1 MGDRDVGGPGS
12 TVAGALPSDD
22 ELVVLAL
29 AAGPRTVPAEDAV
42 PMADYLGQDVGLL
55 PDWYMPTPTTR
66 VRARWRLPVV
76 LALVAV
82 FLVLEGLGLCSTFG
96 HVVPG

>member
-1 MGDRDVGGPGS
+1 MSDRDVGGTGS
-12 TVAGALPSDD
+12 GAAGALPTED
-22 ELVVLAL
+22 ELVLLAL
-29 AAGPRTVPAEDAV
+29 AASPRTVPAEDAV
-42 PMADYLGQDVGLL
+42 PMAAYLGQDVGLL

-82 FLVLEGLGLCSTFG
+82 FLVLEALGLCSTFG

>member
-1 MGDRDVGGPGS
+1 MGDQYVSGPGS
-12 TVAGALPSDD
+12 AVAGALPTED

-29 AAGPRTVPAEDAV
+29 AAGPMTVPAEDAV
-42 PMADYLGQDVGLL
+42 PMAAYLGRDVGLL

-82 FLVLEGLGLCSTFG
+82 FLVLEALGLCSTFG